1 MGKRDNQVWD
11 TMMRLVIWG
20 KSAAGLRLLLSTFLC
35 VLPAAVPASDEAGG
49 AEALRVL
56 ILSGRNNHEWQ
67 KTTPLLE
74 DLFGQSVRF
83 GVVETTE
90 APGTLTAADLAGYD
104 VLVSNW
110 TPYPDTARLWPP
122 ETEQAFLDFVR
133 KGGGFVVIHA
143 AACTFQGW
151 PEFQQI
157 NGLTWKDGYT
167 GHTRYDT
174 FQVSVEDQDHPIA
187 RGLTDFLITDE
198 LYQNMVQ
205 VAGHDLHTVWKAYSA
220 PEIGGTGKD
229 QPILVCTRFGEGR
242 GVNFVLG
249 HDVAAMGNLGFRTLL
264 LRSAEWAATGEVTL
278 PAPEAWATVR
288 AQAAGNGG
296 PYRWKEGGSAT
307 LMGDAGVIWQLNCEL
322 GVPKPC
328 FHPLTVNGIGLTA
341 LSPPDHPWHRALWF
355 AWKDVNGLNYWEEDR
370 STGLSQGRTE
380 VTDVKATTNEDRS
393 ARIEMTLGYHPPE
406 QPAVLTEERLLTV
419 TAPGPD
425 GGYSIDWTATFRA
438 GAEDVALKGGTSGGG
453 YAGLSVRVSPET
465 KDWEIL
471 DSEGRKD
478 VPVEFMAKNTHGQ
491 RARWMDFSVVDKATG
506 RPAGIALMDHP
517 GNLRHPAEWHNVLS
531 DKIPFGYFSP
541 APLWSE
547 PYTIAAGEELTLRY
561 RIVVHA
567 GRGDPERLDAT
578 WREFAGMTK

>member
-1 MGKRDNQVWD
+1 MRDQ
-11 TMMRLVIWG
+11 T
-20 KSAAGLRLLLSTFLC
+20 AARLRLLLSTFVC
-35 VLPAAVPASDEAGG
+35 VLAASAAASDEAGG
-49 AEALRVL
+49 AEGLRVL
-56 ILSGRNNHEWQ
+56 ILSGRNNHDWQ
-67 KTTPLLE
+67 KTTPLIE
-74 DLFGQSVRF
+74 EVFGKCGRF

-90 APGTLTAADLAGYD
+90 APGALTAADLARYD

-143 AACTFQGW
+143 AACTFQEW

-157 NGLTWKDGYT
+157 NGLTWKDGQT

-174 FQVSVEDQDHPIA
+174 FRVSFEDQDHPIA
-187 RGLTDFLITDE
+187 RGLTDFVITDE

-205 VAGHDLHTVWKAYSA
+205 VAGHDLHTVCKAYSK
-220 PEIGGTGKD
+220 PEQGGRGEFE
-229 QPILVCTRFGEGR
+229 PVLVCTRFGEGR

-249 HDVAAMGNLGFRTLL
+249 HDVAAMGNLGFQALL

-278 PAPEAWATVR
+278 PVPEAWGSVR
-288 AQAAGNGG
+288 AEAA
-296 PYRWKEGGSAT
+296 
-307 LMGDAGVIWQLNCEL
+307 DAGVSFRWQKTAHSVALVGDEGVVWRLNY
-322 GVPKPC
+322 GKDAPKPC
-328 FHPLTVNGIGLTA
+328 FHPVAVNGVELTA

-355 AWKDVNGLNYWEEDR
+355 AWKDINGLNYWEEDR
-370 STGLSQGRTE
+370 TTGLSQGRTE
-380 VTDVKATTNEDRS
+380 VTEVTATTNEDHS
-393 ARIEMTLGYHPPE
+393 GRIEMILAYHPP
-406 QPAVLTEERLLTV
+406 QRPAVLTEKRSLSI

-425 GGYSIDWTATFRA
+425 GGYAIDWASTFRA
-438 GAEDVALKGGTSGGG
+438 GADDAVLKGGTSGGG
-453 YAGLSVRVSPET
+453 YAGLSVRISPDT
-465 KDWEIL
+465 KDWEII

-478 VPVEFMAKNTHGQ
+478 VPIEFMAKNTHGQ
-491 RARWMDFSVVDKATG
+491 RARWMDFSVVDKTTG

-547 PYTIAAGEELTLRY
+547 PYTIPAGEELTLRY
-561 RIVVHA
+561 RIVVHP

-578 WREFAGMTK
+578 WRAFAGTTE

>member
-1 MGKRDNQVWD
+1 MRGK
-11 TMMRLVIWG
+11 T
-20 KSAAGLRLLLSTFLC
+20 AAGLRLLLSTFLC
-35 VLPAAVPASDEAGG
+35 VLPAAAPASDEAGG

-56 ILSGRNNHEWQ
+56 ILSGRNNHDWQ
-67 KTTPLLE
+67 KTTPLLK
-74 DLFGQSVRF
+74 DLLAKCGRF

-90 APGTLTAADLAGYD
+90 APGTLTAADLARYD

-133 KGGGFVVIHA
+133 QGGGFVVIHA
-143 AACTFQGW
+143 AACTFQEW

-157 NGLTWKDGYT
+157 NGLTWQNGQT

-220 PEIGGTGKD
+220 PEKGGRGEFE
-229 QPILVCTRFGEGR
+229 PVLVCTRFGEGR

-249 HDVAAMGNLGFRTLL
+249 HDVAAMSNVGFQTLL
-264 LRSAEWAATGEVTL
+264 LRSAEWAATGQVTL
-278 PAPEAWATVR
+278 PAPEDWP
-288 AQAAGNGG
+288 AAGEGAMSKG
-296 PYRWKEGGSAT
+296 DPYRWERT
-307 LMGDAGVIWQLNCEL
+307 EGVIALVGDEGVVWQFNY
-322 GVPKPC
+322 GKDAPKPC
-328 FHPLTVNGIGLTA
+328 FHPVAVNGVELTA

-355 AWKDVNGLNYWEEDR
+355 AWKDINGLNYWEEDR
-370 STGLSQGRTE
+370 STGLSQGCTE
-380 VTDVKATTNEDRS
+380 VTAVKATTNEDHS
-393 ARIEMTLGYHPPE
+393 ARIEMTLGYHPP
-406 QPAVLTEERLLTV
+406 QGPAVLTEARLLTV

-425 GGYSIDWTATFRA
+425 GGYYIDWTATFRA
-438 GAEDVALKGGTSGGG
+438 GAVDVLLKGGTAGGG

-465 KDWEIL
+465 KDWEII

-478 VPVEFMAKNTHGQ
+478 VAAGFMAKNTHGQ

-547 PYTIAAGEELTLRY
+547 PYTIPAGEELTLRY
-561 RIVVHA
+561 RVVVHA
-567 GRGDPERLDAT
+567 GRGDPERLEAT
-578 WREFAGMTK
+578 WRQFAATTE